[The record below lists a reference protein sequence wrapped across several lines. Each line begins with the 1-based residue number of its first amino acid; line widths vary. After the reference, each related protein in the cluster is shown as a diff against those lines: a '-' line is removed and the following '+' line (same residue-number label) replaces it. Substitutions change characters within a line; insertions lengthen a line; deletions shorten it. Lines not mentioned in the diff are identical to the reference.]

1 MRRSEFMLGDVDFKD
16 LKASQ
21 IMEADVHSCQQNNT
35 WKQLASLMTHG
46 GFGDVPVVDKDKTL
60 LGIVTEHDLLNA
72 FVDVTDVKDITAGD
86 IMTKDPISVSEE
98 SGFKEIVNILVKKHL
113 IRLPVV
119 RNGKLVGVVA
129 RRDIIFAFLQASKK
143 SPGIF

>member
-1 MRRSEFMLGDVDFKD
+1 VEGKDVK
-16 LKASQ
+16 
-21 IMEADVHSCQQNNT
+21 
-35 WKQLASLMTHG
+35 
-46 GFGDVPVVDKDKTL
+46 
-60 LGIVTEHDLLNA
+60 
-72 FVDVTDVKDITAGD
+72 DVKDITAGD

>member
-1 MRRSEFMLGDVDFKD
+1 MKRSEFMLGGIDFKV

-21 IMEADVHSCQQNNT
+21 IMEADVISCQPGNT
-35 WKQLASLMTHG
+35 WRQLASLMTRG

-72 FVDVTDVKDITAGD
+72 FVEGKDVKDITAGD

-98 SGFKEIVNILVKKHL
+98 SGFNEIVNILVKKHL
-113 IRLPVV
+113 IRLPVI

-129 RRDIIFAFLQASKK
+129 RRDIIFAFIQTSQKPP
-143 SPGIF
+143 SIF